1 MEAQRLLGP
10 ASRCCLSSS
19 RTRLVQQQ
27 AGVFQLAI
35 PRREKSTS
43 ARTKRALNIRPHPS
57 FVADEAQDHIIF
69 NPPSSAPSV
78 FHTPF
83 KFLPKSDPR
92 RRANLTAL
100 FGRSSTIAYDTDRA
114 SVALPPTVRA
124 ESKVPRHHLTKQ
136 DVEEIRHLRESDPDT
151 WSVSKLAQ
159 KFNCAPMFV
168 LMCSQATEEKLAQQK
183 EKVELVKARWGPI
196 RSKAREDRSRR
207 KAMLYRGEI

>member
-10 ASRCCLSSS
+10 ASRCCLSSNH
-19 RTRLVQQQ
+19 TRLLQQRAGAVQL
-27 AGVFQLAI
+27 VI

-57 FVADEAQDHIIF
+57 FLADEAQDHIIF

-100 FGRSSTIAYDTDRA
+100 FGRSSTIAYGADRT
-114 SVALPPTVRA
+114 SVPLPPTVQA
-124 ESKVPRHHLTKQ
+124 ESKVPRHHLSKE
-136 DVEEIRHLRESDPDT
+136 DVEELRHLRQSDPGT
-151 WSVSKLAQ
+151 WGVSKLAK
-159 KFNCAPMFV
+159 KFNCSPMFV
-168 LMCSQATEEKLAQQK
+168 MMCSQAPTEKLAEQK
-183 EKVELVKARWGPI
+183 EKLEAVKARWGPI